1 MMVGMERGVRIGTMS
16 LTLVMA
22 ILGIFFLG
30 WNFPVGDPSGQW
42 NVAGFSFDGLTAFF
56 LFLLFLG
63 QGVASLY
70 GLGYMKEYEEKKS
83 LISFSLSWVAFLG
96 SMAGVLLVN
105 NGFYFLFLWELMS
118 LFSFFLVVYEHEET
132 SNRKAAFIYFVM
144 THVGTVFLIAAVLY
158 LYSKTGS
165 FLYGDWAAI
174 ASELSPGEKNSLF
187 LCFLVGFGTK
197 AGLVPFHI
205 WLPYAHPVA
214 PSPVSALMSGVM
226 VKIALYMIMRLV
238 WLTLAP
244 MELWWGGLML
254 ALGVLSAFIGIL
266 YACVERNVKRLL
278 AYSTV
283 ENMGILTMAL
293 GTAMIAQTLGYT
305 ELVVLALAAFFW
317 HGVHHLLFKSNMF
330 MAAGNIIQ
338 ATHTKKLDQMGGL
351 LKKMPRTGLWA
362 MVGAVGL
369 AALPPL
375 GGFWGEWL
383 LFHALWKTSIQV
395 GGGLLKLMLPL
406 ILTALA
412 FVSALALA
420 TMVKWFSGAFL
431 GQARTANAEKAQEL
445 PWSQTASMG
454 SSMMLTLLILLWP
467 QGLLKLMSVPIQ
479 VLSYQ
484 SSSSLTDS
492 LISPFF
498 SDFLSLI
505 TPYIL
510 LLGLFSGTL
519 YLLSGGKRRRVSGT
533 WNCGVPLTPRMQ
545 YTSLGI
551 TMPLRIVLK
560 RILAFHSIIDKKF
573 GENPYVLQSLKYR
586 GRTREMVE
594 EAFYRP
600 SMKLVLWCADRIRIL
615 QTGSIHT
622 YLAYILLTLVVVLI
636 WTM

>member
-1 MMVGMERGVRIGTMS
+1 MGMERVVRVGTMCF
-16 LTLVMA
+16 TFIAA
-22 ILGIFFLG
+22 ILGVLILG
-30 WNFPVGDPSGQW
+30 RGFQGGNGLGLWNM
-42 NVAGFSFDGLTAFF
+42 AGHTFDGLTAFF

-70 GLGYMKEYEEKKS
+70 GLSYMKEYEGKKS
-83 LISFSLSWVAFLG
+83 LVSFSLAWLAFLG
-96 SMAGVLLVN
+96 SMIGVLVVD

-118 LFSFFLVVYEHEET
+118 LFSFFLVVYEHEEGA
-132 SNRKAAFIYFVM
+132 NRTAAFIYFVM
-144 THVGTVFLIAAVLY
+144 THVGTVFLTTAVLY

-165 FLYGDWAAI
+165 FLYADWATI
-174 ASELSPGEKNSLF
+174 APSLSQGERSLLF

-226 VKIALYMIMRLV
+226 VKIALYMMMRLI
-238 WLTLAP
+238 WLTLTP
-244 MELWWGGLML
+244 MELWWGEVLL

-266 YACVERNVKRLL
+266 YASVEQDVKRLL

-283 ENMGILTMAL
+283 ENIGILTMAL
-293 GTAMIAQTLGYT
+293 GTAMIARTLGYT

-317 HGVHHLLFKSNMF
+317 HCTHHLLFKSTLF

-338 ATHTKKLDQMGGL
+338 ATHTRRLEELGGL

-362 MVGAVGL
+362 IGGAIGL

-383 LFHALWKTSIQV
+383 LFHSLWKASIQAV
-395 GGGLLKLMLPL
+395 EAPLKLVLPL
-406 ILTALA
+406 VIGILA

-431 GQARTANAEKAQEL
+431 GQARSARAENAQEL
-445 PWSQTASMG
+445 SWSQTTSMG
-454 SSMMLTLLILLWP
+454 MAMVITFIALLWP
-467 QGLLKLMSVPIQ
+467 QGLLKIISAPIQ
-479 VLSYQ
+479 VLSL
-484 SSSSLTDS
+484 SN
-492 LISPFF
+492 
-498 SDFLSLI
+498 SDYSLI
-505 TPYIL
+505 TGSQVLPIFSNFYSLVTPYAL
-510 LLGLFSGTL
+510 LVAFFSGAL
-519 YLLSGGKRRRVSGT
+519 YLLSRGKQRRISGT

-551 TMPLRIVLK
+551 TMPLRIIFK
-560 RILAFHSIIDKKF
+560 RILAFRSTVDKEY
-573 GENPYVLQSLKYR
+573 GENPYVLRSLQYR
-586 GRTREMVE
+586 SRTREMVE
-594 EAFYRP
+594 AIFYRP
-600 SMKLVLWCADRIRIL
+600 TMKLLLWCADRIRIL
-615 QTGSIHT
+615 QTGSIHN
-622 YLAYILLTLVVVLI
+622 YLAYILVTLVAVLI